1 MRPHQP
7 LVSRWLPTIHH
18 LIPLLRVC
26 RVHLAAA
33 EPLRRSGLSPS
44 LSLRC
49 FFLCVPWF
57 LAGIDASLQGPGRR
71 ALFGVRPPL
80 AFLWLLSAR
89 SRGSTAALSLRALS
103 LLRIC
108 EARAAQ
114 WQFGLAIF

>member
-33 EPLRRSGLSPS
+33 EPLRRSGLSPW

-49 FFLCVPWF
+49 FFSAYRGFSRAWTRLCRD
-57 LAGIDASLQGPGRR
+57 LDAVLYSGCGRR
-71 ALFGVRPPL
+71 RHFCGYR
-80 AFLWLLSAR
+80 R
-89 SRGSTAALSLRALS
+89 R
-103 LLRIC
+103 
-108 EARAAQ
+108 ARAA
-114 WQFGLAIF
+114 LLLL